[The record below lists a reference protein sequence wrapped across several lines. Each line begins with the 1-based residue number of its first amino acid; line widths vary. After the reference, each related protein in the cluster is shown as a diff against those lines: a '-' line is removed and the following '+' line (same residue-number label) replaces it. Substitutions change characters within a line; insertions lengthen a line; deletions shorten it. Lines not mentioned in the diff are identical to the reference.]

1 MKNLFKNEM
10 ERALKNKGMIIALCV
25 SMAIILLDI
34 YQNAIGVRLHM
45 SEYQKTY
52 EYQTPGLY
60 NRWIGISTS
69 RYHMVLNF
77 IFPILISLPYTIS
90 IYTDI
95 KRNYINNVVTRI
107 EKKYYFLTK
116 MMVQFISSFL
126 VVAIPLV
133 LSFVITA
140 MILPVEHPLKAAGSY
155 SVRNSSIFGELFYSS
170 PFIYCIIVV
179 LLDSIMYGVLG
190 CIGYIAAYV
199 LDNSLMVVISPF
211 IIYFFEYV
219 FSVFIGKISMRVCYI
234 IPNFQ
239 VGDIANAI
247 INPGIIVVLTMIT
260 YNIKTKSKSIV

>member
-60 NRWIGISTS
+60 NRWIGISNS

-179 LLDSIMYGVLG
+179 LLDSIMYG
-190 CIGYIAAYV
+190 Y
-199 LDNSLMVVISPF
+199 
-211 IIYFFEYV
+211 
-219 FSVFIGKISMRVCYI
+219 
-234 IPNFQ
+234 
-239 VGDIANAI
+239 
-247 INPGIIVVLTMIT
+247 
-260 YNIKTKSKSIV
+260 